1 MLKDVLKN
9 SGLLIILA
17 GVIILGLVVF
27 TEVQTNSNLGISLG
41 LVIGGLL
48 VHIFINKNGGLSSAK
63 YWQCALILACPG
75 FLFSGH

>member
-1 MLKDVLKN
+1 MRFKLTLVMLKDVLKN

-17 GVIILGLVVF
+17 GVIVLGLVVF

-48 VHIFINKNGGLSSAK
+48 AHIFINRMVD
-63 YWQCALILACPG
+63 
-75 FLFSGH
+75 

>member
-48 VHIFINKNGGLSSAK
+48 VHIFINRMVD
-63 YWQCALILACPG
+63 
-75 FLFSGH
+75 

>member
-17 GVIILGLVVF
+17 GVIVLGLVVF

-41 LVIGGLL
+41 LIIGGLL
-48 VHIFINKNGGLSSAK
+48 AHIFINRMVD
-63 YWQCALILACPG
+63 
-75 FLFSGH
+75 

>member
-1 MLKDVLKN
+1 VRFKLTFIMLKDVLKN

-48 VHIFINKNGGLSSAK
+48 VHIFINRMVD
-63 YWQCALILACPG
+63 
-75 FLFSGH
+75 

>member
-17 GVIILGLVVF
+17 GVIVLGLVVF

-48 VHIFINKNGGLSSAK
+48 VHIFVNRMVD
-63 YWQCALILACPG
+63 
-75 FLFSGH
+75 

>member
-1 MLKDVLKN
+1 VRFKLTLVMLKDVLKN

-17 GVIILGLVVF
+17 GVIVLGLVVF

-48 VHIFINKNGGLSSAK
+48 VHIFINKMVD
-63 YWQCALILACPG
+63 
-75 FLFSGH
+75 

>member
-17 GVIILGLVVF
+17 GVIVLGLVVF

-48 VHIFINKNGGLSSAK
+48 AHIFINRMVDWPLLNIGNVL
-63 YWQCALILACPG
+63 
-75 FLFSGH
+75 

>member
-17 GVIILGLVVF
+17 GVIVLGLVVF

-48 VHIFINKNGGLSSAK
+48 VHIFINK
-63 YWQCALILACPG
+63 IVD
-75 FLFSGH
+75 

>member
-17 GVIILGLVVF
+17 GVIVLGLVVF

-41 LVIGGLL
+41 LIIGGLL
-48 VHIFINKNGGLSSAK
+48 AHIFINRAVD
-63 YWQCALILACPG
+63 
-75 FLFSGH
+75 

>member
-17 GVIILGLVVF
+17 GVIVLGLVVF

-48 VHIFINKNGGLSSAK
+48 AHIFINRMVD
-63 YWQCALILACPG
+63 
-75 FLFSGH
+75 

>member
-17 GVIILGLVVF
+17 GVIVLGLVVF
-27 TEVQTNSNLGISLG
+27 TEVQTNSNLGISLA

-48 VHIFINKNGGLSSAK
+48 VHIFVNRMVD
-63 YWQCALILACPG
+63 
-75 FLFSGH
+75 

>member
-17 GVIILGLVVF
+17 GVIVLGLVVF

-48 VHIFINKNGGLSSAK
+48 VHIFINKMVD
-63 YWQCALILACPG
+63 
-75 FLFSGH
+75 

>member
-17 GVIILGLVVF
+17 GVIVLGLVVF

-48 VHIFINKNGGLSSAK
+48 VHIFINKAVD
-63 YWQCALILACPG
+63 
-75 FLFSGH
+75 